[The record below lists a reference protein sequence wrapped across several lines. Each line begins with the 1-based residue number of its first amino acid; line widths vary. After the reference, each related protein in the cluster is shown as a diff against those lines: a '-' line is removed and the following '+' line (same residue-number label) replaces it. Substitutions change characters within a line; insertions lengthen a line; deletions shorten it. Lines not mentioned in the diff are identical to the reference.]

1 MKKKS
6 LALLTTTTF
15 LATLGLTVQTPAQTI
30 QDQITTFDPP
40 GSYSTGPTSINPSGE
55 IAGYYFGPTG
65 PTAHGF
71 VRDKDGT
78 IISFDAGPG
87 LTVPTSINPRGTIT
101 GSYVDASFL
110 SHGFARDKDGTITS
124 FDADPKHPHDISP
137 TSINPSGE
145 ITGSFFAVGGPHGL
159 LSHGF
164 VRAADGSITI
174 FDADPPHRHLF
185 TKHKSERRDH
195 RILLHC
201 RPQAARFCARC
212 RRNHHYVRRR
222 LHLNRHEPCKH

>member
-101 GSYVDASFL
+101 DLMWTRASCHTASRAIKMAQSLRSTRTL
-110 SHGFARDKDGTITS
+110 STLTTS
-124 FDADPKHPHDISP
+124 VLQA
-137 TSINPSGE
+137 SIRVVRSRVPS
-145 ITGSFFAVGGPHGL
+145 L
-159 LSHGF
+159 L
-164 VRAADGSITI
+164 
-174 FDADPPHRHLF
+174 
-185 TKHKSERRDH
+185 
-195 RILLHC
+195 
-201 RPQAARFCARC
+201 
-212 RRNHHYVRRR
+212 
-222 LHLNRHEPCKH
+222 

>member
-15 LATLGLTVQTPAQTI
+15 FATLGLTVQTPAQTT

-78 IISFDAGPG
+78 I
-87 LTVPTSINPRGTIT
+87 
-101 GSYVDASFL
+101 
-110 SHGFARDKDGTITS
+110 TS
-124 FDADPKHPHDISP
+124 FDADPKNPHDISP
-137 TSINPSGE
+137 TSINPRGE

-164 VRAADGSITI
+164 VRAADGTITI
-174 FDADPPHRHLF
+174 FDADPPPPAPI
-185 TKHKSERRDH
+185 HK
-195 RILLHC
+195 
-201 RPQAARFCARC
+201 A
-212 RRNHHYVRRR
+212 
-222 LHLNRHEPCKH
+222 

>member
-174 FDADPPHRHLF
+174 FDADPPPPAPI
-185 TKHKSERRDH
+185 HK
-195 RILLHC
+195 
-201 RPQAARFCARC
+201 A
-212 RRNHHYVRRR
+212 
-222 LHLNRHEPCKH
+222 